1 MLRAK
6 TLLSKKSVKILISC
20 LIAVIVSVCV
30 LEFNVSSAS
39 STTTDPQFKFKA
51 KITGSVCEIW
61 GTSPVKKSGKWVS
74 MLAVANHKPEEFSS
88 LSNTELSNNIAYI
101 DEFETG
107 KNGSFY
113 MTFKLINV
121 DGISYEKGK
130 TKIYIIMNSEECNIS
145 NYLEVDVLPV
155 NGSVSDISSAS
166 IRVGL
171 DVYEL
176 GSPLLTED
184 NLTDSIKRG
193 GNELC
198 IKLGN
203 NWYDLLDDKC
213 TDNSYLQSKNAM
225 SQSDINNRLWSRYY
239 KNGETS
245 PSWFQ

>member
-6 TLLSKKSVKILISC
+6 TFLSKKSVKILICC
-20 LIAVIVSVCV
+20 LIAVIVSLCV
-30 LEFNVSSAS
+30 LGFNVSSSS

-61 GTSPVKKSGKWVS
+61 GTSPVKEEGKQVS

-88 LSNTELSNNIAYI
+88 LSNTEFSNNIAYI
-101 DEFETG
+101 DQFETG

-113 MTFKLINV
+113 MTLKLINA
-121 DGISYEKGK
+121 DRISYEKGK
-130 TKIYIIMNSEECNIS
+130 TKIYIIMNSEECNVS

-155 NGSVSDISSAS
+155 NGSVSGISSAS
-166 IRVGL
+166 MRVGL

-176 GSPLLTED
+176 GSPLITED
-184 NLTDSIKRG
+184 NILDSIKRG
-193 GNELC
+193 GNEMWF
-198 IKLGN
+198 KLGS

-213 TDNSYLQSKNAM
+213 TDSNYLQSKNAI
-225 SQSDINNRLWSRYY
+225 SQSDVNNRLWSRYY

-245 PSWFQ
+245 PSYFQ